1 MTRPKKEEMYRNHR
15 ITVRFTE
22 TEFSIIKTAA
32 KQANMSLASYVR
44 TQVLKGKV
52 QTKIEIVAD
61 VPEIKKL
68 LAEFGKIGSNLNQIA
83 KYFNQGGILS
93 QEMRGE
99 INKRLRD
106 LYEMKYKVME
116 MAGDFHGKHIA
127 SKNADYGEAERYLI
141 FQHDEYTQKPILDEN
156 GHMLIREEYYLDGI
170 NCDPFTFAAECQ
182 ETNAYFHKNQSY
194 NEIKSHH
201 YIISFDPKDRDEHG
215 LTGELAQQL
224 GVEYAKENF
233 PGHQALVC
241 THTDGHNGSGNIHV
255 HIVINSIRKYDTEP
269 QPYMEFDRD
278 SKAGYKHHL
287 SDRYRIYLK
296 QKVMDMCTANGL
308 NQVDLL
314 TPAERK
320 ISEKEYWAKRRGQK
334 KLDKHN
340 AQLEKKG
347 LTPRQTTFQTEKQ
360 YLRDAIDTVTS
371 QAISQE
377 DFSRLLS
384 EKYNITFKVSRG
396 RYSYLHPN
404 RSKYITGRSLGT
416 LYEEKHLLQIFQENS
431 TSQITENP
439 VPDIS
444 QVVNSSTPTVSA
456 YTATTTEAPHTFLF
470 IKSDLR
476 LVTDL
481 QHCIKAQQSQAYA
494 QKVKLSNL
502 KMMAQTVAY
511 VQEHGFQSKAD
522 LDTALSDA
530 SAQSTD
536 ARNTLKS
543 TENTLKNVNEQIH
556 YTGQYLAN
564 KSIYSDYRKSR
575 NKEKFYDDHRAELT
589 LYESAL
595 RILKEKSQGN
605 KLPTLKMLRE
615 EKNRLTELQT
625 MQREDFNAR
634 REHERE
640 LRTVCSNVDII
651 LGTSQAQNRQRE
663 HTQEKS

>member
-1 MTRPKKEEMYRNHR
+1 MTFM
-15 ITVRFTE
+15 
-22 TEFSIIKTAA
+22 A
-32 KQANMSLASYVR
+32 
-44 TQVLKGKV
+44 
-52 QTKIEIVAD
+52 
-61 VPEIKKL
+61 
-68 LAEFGKIGSNLNQIA
+68 
-83 KYFNQGGILS
+83 IL
-93 QEMRGE
+93 
-99 INKRLRD
+99 
-106 LYEMKYKVME
+106 
-116 MAGDFHGKHIA
+116 KHIA

-522 LDTALSDA
+522 LDAALSDA

>member
-1 MTRPKKEEMYRNHR
+1 M
-15 ITVRFTE
+15 
-22 TEFSIIKTAA
+22 A
-32 KQANMSLASYVR
+32 
-44 TQVLKGKV
+44 
-52 QTKIEIVAD
+52 
-61 VPEIKKL
+61 
-68 LAEFGKIGSNLNQIA
+68 
-83 KYFNQGGILS
+83 IL
-93 QEMRGE
+93 
-99 INKRLRD
+99 
-106 LYEMKYKVME
+106 
-116 MAGDFHGKHIA
+116 KHIA

-334 KLDKHN
+334 NLDKHN
-340 AQLEKKG
+340 AELENKG

-360 YLRDAIDTVTS
+360 YLRDAIDTVASQATS
-371 QAISQE
+371 QE
-377 DFSRLLS
+377 EFSRLLS
-384 EKYNITFKVSRG
+384 EKYNITLKVSRG

-431 TSQITENP
+431 TAQITEKP

-444 QVVNSSTPTVSA
+444 QVVRSSTPPVSPL
-456 YTATTTEAPHTFLF
+456 TATTAEAPHTFLF

-522 LDTALSDA
+522 LDAALSDA

-536 ARNTLKS
+536 ARNTLKA
-543 TENTLKNVNEQIH
+543 TEDTLKNVNEQIH

-625 MQREDFNAR
+625 IQREDFNAR

-651 LGTSQAQNRQRE
+651 LGTSQVQNRQRE

>member
-1 MTRPKKEEMYRNHR
+1 M
-15 ITVRFTE
+15 
-22 TEFSIIKTAA
+22 A
-32 KQANMSLASYVR
+32 
-44 TQVLKGKV
+44 
-52 QTKIEIVAD
+52 
-61 VPEIKKL
+61 
-68 LAEFGKIGSNLNQIA
+68 
-83 KYFNQGGILS
+83 IL
-93 QEMRGE
+93 
-99 INKRLRD
+99 
-106 LYEMKYKVME
+106 
-116 MAGDFHGKHIA
+116 KHIA

-141 FQHDEYTQKPILDEN
+141 FQHNEYTQKPILDEN

-182 ETNAYFHKNQSY
+182 ETNTYFHKNQSY
-194 NEIKSHH
+194 NDIKSHH

-340 AQLEKKG
+340 AELEKKG

-360 YLRDAIDTVTS
+360 YLRDAIDTVAS

-431 TSQITENP
+431 TAQITENP
-439 VPDIS
+439 VSDIS
-444 QVVNSSTPTVSA
+444 QVVNSSAPPVSA
-456 YTATTTEAPHTFLF
+456 HTATTAETPHTFLF

-522 LDTALSDA
+522 LDAALFDA

-536 ARNTLKS
+536 AKNSLKS
-543 TENTLKNVNEQIH
+543 TEDTLKNINEQIH

-564 KSIYSDYRKSR
+564 KSIYADYRKSR

-595 RILKEKSQGN
+595 RILKEKSQGK

-625 MQREDFNAR
+625 AQREDFNAR

-651 LGTSQAQNRQRE
+651 LGTSQVQNRQRE

>member
-1 MTRPKKEEMYRNHR
+1 MTFM
-15 ITVRFTE
+15 
-22 TEFSIIKTAA
+22 A
-32 KQANMSLASYVR
+32 
-44 TQVLKGKV
+44 
-52 QTKIEIVAD
+52 
-61 VPEIKKL
+61 
-68 LAEFGKIGSNLNQIA
+68 
-83 KYFNQGGILS
+83 IL
-93 QEMRGE
+93 
-99 INKRLRD
+99 
-106 LYEMKYKVME
+106 
-116 MAGDFHGKHIA
+116 KHIA

-194 NEIKSHH
+194 NDIKSHH

-255 HIVINSIRKYDTEP
+255 HIVINSIRKYDTKP

-360 YLRDAIDTVTS
+360 YLRDAIDTVAS

-522 LDTALSDA
+522 LDAALSDA

-575 NKEKFYDDHRAELT
+575 HKEKFYDDHRAELT

-625 MQREDFNAR
+625 MQREDFNAQ

-651 LGTSQAQNRQRE
+651 LGTSQVQNRQHE

>member
-1 MTRPKKEEMYRNHR
+1 MTFM
-15 ITVRFTE
+15 
-22 TEFSIIKTAA
+22 A
-32 KQANMSLASYVR
+32 
-44 TQVLKGKV
+44 
-52 QTKIEIVAD
+52 
-61 VPEIKKL
+61 
-68 LAEFGKIGSNLNQIA
+68 
-83 KYFNQGGILS
+83 IL
-93 QEMRGE
+93 
-99 INKRLRD
+99 
-106 LYEMKYKVME
+106 
-116 MAGDFHGKHIA
+116 KHIA

-615 EKNRLTELQT
+615 EKNHLTELQT
-625 MQREDFNAR
+625 MQRKDFNAR

-651 LGTSQAQNRQRE
+651 LGTSQVQNRQRE

>member
-1 MTRPKKEEMYRNHR
+1 M
-15 ITVRFTE
+15 
-22 TEFSIIKTAA
+22 A
-32 KQANMSLASYVR
+32 
-44 TQVLKGKV
+44 
-52 QTKIEIVAD
+52 
-61 VPEIKKL
+61 
-68 LAEFGKIGSNLNQIA
+68 
-83 KYFNQGGILS
+83 IL
-93 QEMRGE
+93 
-99 INKRLRD
+99 
-106 LYEMKYKVME
+106 
-116 MAGDFHGKHIA
+116 KHIA

-340 AQLEKKG
+340 AELEKKG

-360 YLRDAIDTVTS
+360 YLRDAIDTVAS

-416 LYEEKHLLQIFQENS
+416 LYEEKHLLQMFQENS
-431 TSQITENP
+431 TAQITENP

-444 QVVNSSTPTVSA
+444 QVVNSSIPPVSTH
-456 YTATTTEAPHTFLF
+456 TATTAEAPHTFLF

-522 LDTALSDA
+522 LDAALSAA

-543 TENTLKNVNEQIH
+543 TEDTLKSINEQIH

-625 MQREDFNAR
+625 LQREDFNAR

-651 LGTSQAQNRQRE
+651 LGTSQVQNRQRE

>member
-1 MTRPKKEEMYRNHR
+1 M
-15 ITVRFTE
+15 
-22 TEFSIIKTAA
+22 A
-32 KQANMSLASYVR
+32 
-44 TQVLKGKV
+44 
-52 QTKIEIVAD
+52 
-61 VPEIKKL
+61 
-68 LAEFGKIGSNLNQIA
+68 
-83 KYFNQGGILS
+83 IL
-93 QEMRGE
+93 
-99 INKRLRD
+99 
-106 LYEMKYKVME
+106 
-116 MAGDFHGKHIA
+116 KHIA

-651 LGTSQAQNRQRE
+651 LGTSQAQIASVNIHKKNHNRLFFIKIE
-663 HTQEKS
+663 VLP

>member
-1 MTRPKKEEMYRNHR
+1 MTFM
-15 ITVRFTE
+15 
-22 TEFSIIKTAA
+22 A
-32 KQANMSLASYVR
+32 
-44 TQVLKGKV
+44 
-52 QTKIEIVAD
+52 
-61 VPEIKKL
+61 
-68 LAEFGKIGSNLNQIA
+68 
-83 KYFNQGGILS
+83 IL
-93 QEMRGE
+93 
-99 INKRLRD
+99 
-106 LYEMKYKVME
+106 
-116 MAGDFHGKHIA
+116 KHIA

-340 AQLEKKG
+340 AELEKKG

-360 YLRDAIDTVTS
+360 YLRDAIDTVAS

-522 LDTALSDA
+522 LDAALSDA

>member
-1 MTRPKKEEMYRNHR
+1 M
-15 ITVRFTE
+15 
-22 TEFSIIKTAA
+22 A
-32 KQANMSLASYVR
+32 
-44 TQVLKGKV
+44 
-52 QTKIEIVAD
+52 
-61 VPEIKKL
+61 
-68 LAEFGKIGSNLNQIA
+68 
-83 KYFNQGGILS
+83 IL
-93 QEMRGE
+93 
-99 INKRLRD
+99 
-106 LYEMKYKVME
+106 
-116 MAGDFHGKHIA
+116 KHIA

-141 FQHDEYTQKPILDEN
+141 FQHDDYTQKPILDEN

-194 NEIKSHH
+194 NDIKSHH

-255 HIVINSIRKYDTEP
+255 HIVINSIRKYDTKP

-384 EKYNITFKVSRG
+384 EKYNITFKVRRG

-522 LDTALSDA
+522 LDAALSDA

-575 NKEKFYDDHRAELT
+575 HKEKFYDDHRAELT

-651 LGTSQAQNRQRE
+651 LGTSQVQNRQHE

>member
-1 MTRPKKEEMYRNHR
+1 M
-15 ITVRFTE
+15 
-22 TEFSIIKTAA
+22 A
-32 KQANMSLASYVR
+32 
-44 TQVLKGKV
+44 
-52 QTKIEIVAD
+52 
-61 VPEIKKL
+61 
-68 LAEFGKIGSNLNQIA
+68 
-83 KYFNQGGILS
+83 IL
-93 QEMRGE
+93 
-99 INKRLRD
+99 
-106 LYEMKYKVME
+106 
-116 MAGDFHGKHIA
+116 KHIA

-340 AQLEKKG
+340 AQLEKKR

-371 QAISQE
+371 LAISQE

-522 LDTALSDA
+522 LDAALSDA

-651 LGTSQAQNRQRE
+651 LGTSQVQNRQRE

>member
-1 MTRPKKEEMYRNHR
+1 MTFM
-15 ITVRFTE
+15 
-22 TEFSIIKTAA
+22 A
-32 KQANMSLASYVR
+32 
-44 TQVLKGKV
+44 
-52 QTKIEIVAD
+52 
-61 VPEIKKL
+61 
-68 LAEFGKIGSNLNQIA
+68 
-83 KYFNQGGILS
+83 IL
-93 QEMRGE
+93 
-99 INKRLRD
+99 
-106 LYEMKYKVME
+106 
-116 MAGDFHGKHIA
+116 KHIA

-334 KLDKHN
+334 NLDKHN
-340 AQLEKKG
+340 VELEKKG

-360 YLRDAIDTVTS
+360 YLRDAIDTVASQATS
-371 QAISQE
+371 QE
-377 DFSRLLS
+377 EFSRLLS

-416 LYEEKHLLQIFQENS
+416 LYEEKHLLQMFQENS
-431 TSQITENP
+431 TAQITENP

-444 QVVNSSTPTVSA
+444 QVVNSSIPPVSTH
-456 YTATTTEAPHTFLF
+456 TATTAEAPHTFLF

-522 LDTALSDA
+522 LDAALSAA

-543 TENTLKNVNEQIH
+543 TEDTLKSINEQIH

-564 KSIYSDYRKSR
+564 KSLYSDYRKSR

-595 RILKEKSQGN
+595 RMLKEKSQGN

-625 MQREDFNAR
+625 VQREDFNAR

-651 LGTSQAQNRQRE
+651 LETSRVQNRQRE

>member
-1 MTRPKKEEMYRNHR
+1 MTFM
-15 ITVRFTE
+15 
-22 TEFSIIKTAA
+22 A
-32 KQANMSLASYVR
+32 
-44 TQVLKGKV
+44 
-52 QTKIEIVAD
+52 
-61 VPEIKKL
+61 
-68 LAEFGKIGSNLNQIA
+68 
-83 KYFNQGGILS
+83 IL
-93 QEMRGE
+93 
-99 INKRLRD
+99 
-106 LYEMKYKVME
+106 
-116 MAGDFHGKHIA
+116 KHIA

-334 KLDKHN
+334 NLDKHN
-340 AQLEKKG
+340 VELEKKG

-360 YLRDAIDTVTS
+360 YLRDAIDTVASQATS
-371 QAISQE
+371 QE
-377 DFSRLLS
+377 EFSRLLS

-416 LYEEKHLLQIFQENS
+416 LYEEKHLLQMFQESS
-431 TSQITENP
+431 TAQITENP

-444 QVVNSSTPTVSA
+444 QVVNSSIPPVSTH
-456 YTATTTEAPHTFLF
+456 TATTAEAPHTFLF

-522 LDTALSDA
+522 LDAALSAA

-543 TENTLKNVNEQIH
+543 TEDTLKSINEQIH

-564 KSIYSDYRKSR
+564 KSLYSDYRKSR

-595 RILKEKSQGN
+595 RMLKEKSQGN

-625 MQREDFNAR
+625 VQREDFNAR

-651 LGTSQAQNRQRE
+651 LGTSRVQNRQRE

>member
-1 MTRPKKEEMYRNHR
+1 M
-15 ITVRFTE
+15 
-22 TEFSIIKTAA
+22 A
-32 KQANMSLASYVR
+32 
-44 TQVLKGKV
+44 
-52 QTKIEIVAD
+52 
-61 VPEIKKL
+61 
-68 LAEFGKIGSNLNQIA
+68 
-83 KYFNQGGILS
+83 IL
-93 QEMRGE
+93 
-99 INKRLRD
+99 
-106 LYEMKYKVME
+106 
-116 MAGDFHGKHIA
+116 KHIA

-241 THTDGHNGSGNIHV
+241 THPDGHNGSGNIHV

-296 QKVMDMCTANGL
+296 QKVMDMCTAYGL

-320 ISEKEYWAKRRGQK
+320 LSEKEYWAKRRGQK

-340 AQLEKKG
+340 AELEKKG

-360 YLRDAIDTVTS
+360 YLRDAIDTVAS

-416 LYEEKHLLQIFQENS
+416 LYEEKHLMQIFQENS

-522 LDTALSDA
+522 LEAALSDA
-530 SAQSTD
+530 SAQSTN

-651 LGTSQAQNRQRE
+651 LGISQVQNRQRE

>member
-1 MTRPKKEEMYRNHR
+1 MTFM
-15 ITVRFTE
+15 
-22 TEFSIIKTAA
+22 A
-32 KQANMSLASYVR
+32 
-44 TQVLKGKV
+44 
-52 QTKIEIVAD
+52 
-61 VPEIKKL
+61 
-68 LAEFGKIGSNLNQIA
+68 
-83 KYFNQGGILS
+83 IL
-93 QEMRGE
+93 
-99 INKRLRD
+99 
-106 LYEMKYKVME
+106 
-116 MAGDFHGKHIA
+116 KHIA

-194 NEIKSHH
+194 NDIKSHH

-255 HIVINSIRKYDTEP
+255 HIVINSIRKYDTKP

-287 SDRYRIYLK
+287 SDRYRMYLK

-334 KLDKHN
+334 NLDKHN
-340 AQLEKKG
+340 AELEKKG

-360 YLRDAIDTVTS
+360 YLRDAIDTVAS

-384 EKYNITFKVSRG
+384 EKYNITFKVRRG

-431 TSQITENP
+431 ISQITENP

-522 LDTALSDA
+522 LDAALSDA

-575 NKEKFYDDHRAELT
+575 HKEKFYDDHRAELT

-651 LGTSQAQNRQRE
+651 LGTSQVQNRQHE

>member
-1 MTRPKKEEMYRNHR
+1 M
-15 ITVRFTE
+15 
-22 TEFSIIKTAA
+22 A
-32 KQANMSLASYVR
+32 
-44 TQVLKGKV
+44 
-52 QTKIEIVAD
+52 
-61 VPEIKKL
+61 
-68 LAEFGKIGSNLNQIA
+68 
-83 KYFNQGGILS
+83 IL
-93 QEMRGE
+93 
-99 INKRLRD
+99 
-106 LYEMKYKVME
+106 
-116 MAGDFHGKHIA
+116 KHIA

-194 NEIKSHH
+194 NDIKSHH

-255 HIVINSIRKYDTEP
+255 HIVINSIRKYDTKP

-340 AQLEKKG
+340 TQLEKKG

-360 YLRDAIDTVTS
+360 YLRDAIDTVAS

-384 EKYNITFKVSRG
+384 EKYNITFKVRRG

-522 LDTALSDA
+522 LDAALSDA

-575 NKEKFYDDHRAELT
+575 HKEKFYDDHRAELT

-651 LGTSQAQNRQRE
+651 LGTSQVQNRQHE

>member
-1 MTRPKKEEMYRNHR
+1 MTFM
-15 ITVRFTE
+15 
-22 TEFSIIKTAA
+22 A
-32 KQANMSLASYVR
+32 
-44 TQVLKGKV
+44 
-52 QTKIEIVAD
+52 
-61 VPEIKKL
+61 
-68 LAEFGKIGSNLNQIA
+68 
-83 KYFNQGGILS
+83 IL
-93 QEMRGE
+93 
-99 INKRLRD
+99 
-106 LYEMKYKVME
+106 
-116 MAGDFHGKHIA
+116 KHIA

-194 NEIKSHH
+194 NDIKSHH

-308 NQVDLL
+308 KQVDLL

-340 AQLEKKG
+340 AELEKKG

-360 YLRDAIDTVTS
+360 YLRDAIDTVAS

-431 TSQITENP
+431 TAQITENP
-439 VPDIS
+439 VSDIS
-444 QVVNSSTPTVSA
+444 QVVNSSAPPVSA
-456 YTATTTEAPHTFLF
+456 HTATTAETPHTFLF

-522 LDTALSDA
+522 LDAALSDA

>member
-1 MTRPKKEEMYRNHR
+1 MTFM
-15 ITVRFTE
+15 
-22 TEFSIIKTAA
+22 A
-32 KQANMSLASYVR
+32 
-44 TQVLKGKV
+44 
-52 QTKIEIVAD
+52 
-61 VPEIKKL
+61 
-68 LAEFGKIGSNLNQIA
+68 
-83 KYFNQGGILS
+83 IL
-93 QEMRGE
+93 
-99 INKRLRD
+99 
-106 LYEMKYKVME
+106 
-116 MAGDFHGKHIA
+116 KHIA

-194 NEIKSHH
+194 NDIKSHH

-255 HIVINSIRKYDTEP
+255 HIVINSIRKYDTKP

-360 YLRDAIDTVTS
+360 YLRDAIDTVAS

-384 EKYNITFKVSRG
+384 EKYNITFKVRRG

-511 VQEHGFQSKAD
+511 IQEHGFQSKAD
-522 LDTALSDA
+522 LDAALSDA

-651 LGTSQAQNRQRE
+651 LGTSQVQNRQHE

>member
-1 MTRPKKEEMYRNHR
+1 M
-15 ITVRFTE
+15 
-22 TEFSIIKTAA
+22 A
-32 KQANMSLASYVR
+32 
-44 TQVLKGKV
+44 
-52 QTKIEIVAD
+52 
-61 VPEIKKL
+61 
-68 LAEFGKIGSNLNQIA
+68 
-83 KYFNQGGILS
+83 IL
-93 QEMRGE
+93 
-99 INKRLRD
+99 
-106 LYEMKYKVME
+106 
-116 MAGDFHGKHIA
+116 KHIA

-201 YIISFDPKDRDEHG
+201 YIISFNPKDRDEHG

-255 HIVINSIRKYDTEP
+255 HIVINSIRKYDTKP

-360 YLRDAIDTVTS
+360 YLRDAIDTVAS

-522 LDTALSDA
+522 LDAALSDA

-651 LGTSQAQNRQRE
+651 LGTSQVQNRQRE

>member
-1 MTRPKKEEMYRNHR
+1 M
-15 ITVRFTE
+15 
-22 TEFSIIKTAA
+22 A
-32 KQANMSLASYVR
+32 
-44 TQVLKGKV
+44 
-52 QTKIEIVAD
+52 
-61 VPEIKKL
+61 
-68 LAEFGKIGSNLNQIA
+68 
-83 KYFNQGGILS
+83 IL
-93 QEMRGE
+93 
-99 INKRLRD
+99 
-106 LYEMKYKVME
+106 
-116 MAGDFHGKHIA
+116 KHIA

-156 GHMLIREEYYLDGI
+156 GHMLIREEYYLDGV

-194 NEIKSHH
+194 NDIKSHH

-255 HIVINSIRKYDTEP
+255 HIVINSIRKYDTKP

-360 YLRDAIDTVTS
+360 YLRDAIDTVAS

-384 EKYNITFKVSRG
+384 EKYNITFKVRRG

-522 LDTALSDA
+522 LDAALSDA

-651 LGTSQAQNRQRE
+651 LGTSQVQNRQHE

>member
-1 MTRPKKEEMYRNHR
+1 MTFM
-15 ITVRFTE
+15 
-22 TEFSIIKTAA
+22 A
-32 KQANMSLASYVR
+32 
-44 TQVLKGKV
+44 
-52 QTKIEIVAD
+52 
-61 VPEIKKL
+61 
-68 LAEFGKIGSNLNQIA
+68 
-83 KYFNQGGILS
+83 IL
-93 QEMRGE
+93 
-99 INKRLRD
+99 
-106 LYEMKYKVME
+106 
-116 MAGDFHGKHIA
+116 KHIA

-444 QVVNSSTPTVSA
+444 QVVNSSTLTVSA

>member
-1 MTRPKKEEMYRNHR
+1 M
-15 ITVRFTE
+15 
-22 TEFSIIKTAA
+22 A
-32 KQANMSLASYVR
+32 
-44 TQVLKGKV
+44 
-52 QTKIEIVAD
+52 
-61 VPEIKKL
+61 
-68 LAEFGKIGSNLNQIA
+68 
-83 KYFNQGGILS
+83 IL
-93 QEMRGE
+93 
-99 INKRLRD
+99 
-106 LYEMKYKVME
+106 
-116 MAGDFHGKHIA
+116 KHIA

-194 NEIKSHH
+194 NDIKSHH

-255 HIVINSIRKYDTEP
+255 HIVINSIRKYDTNP

-360 YLRDAIDTVTS
+360 YLRDAIDTVAS

-384 EKYNITFKVSRG
+384 EKYNITFKVRRG

-522 LDTALSDA
+522 LDAALSDA

-575 NKEKFYDDHRAELT
+575 HKEKFYDDHRAELT

-651 LGTSQAQNRQRE
+651 LGTSQVQNRQHE